1 MQNIKKHLSLTVV
14 IFSMIMIL
22 VMMSFA
28 GSFLKQVAS
37 APYPS
42 LLLSLGVGAICLILS
57 AWLFKK
63 AVKLSQKI
71 L

>member
-1 MQNIKKHLSLTVV
+1 MKNIKKHIPHTEV
-14 IFSMIMIL
+14 IFSIITII

-28 GSFLKQVAS
+28 WSFLKQVAS
-37 APYPS
+37 ALYPS
-42 LLLSLGVGAICLILS
+42 LLLSLGVGAICFILS